1 MTPPPMQI
9 LWISEADEVRRMEGA
24 YIDSTPLFL
33 PTYWNYSFPLPDPVH
48 KKHFPAVS
56 ELFAPEFL
64 IHNPQAWE
72 EVSPDPADYYHRK
85 ISTADLLSRQSFDY
99 STYWKIRDL
108 PESRIALSSSST
120 LLPIR
125 IQSFP
130 DQEILLSDLFAVPG
144 DEDFSESLQRPLE
157 FRVLVTPE
165 GLFSPTLIDS
175 YTGHASKDE
184 WLRLRIQEHPFWK
197 KARPGYY
204 QVSVGLL

>member
-1 MTPPPMQI
+1 MQI
-9 LWISEADEVRRMEGA
+9 QWISEEDEVRRMEGA

-33 PTYWNYSFPLPDPVH
+33 PTYWNYSFPLPSPVH
-48 KKHFPAVS
+48 QRHFPAVAG
-56 ELFAPEFL
+56 LFAPEFF
-64 IHNPQAWE
+64 IHKPQAWE
-72 EVSPDPADYYHRK
+72 EVSPVPSDYYHKK
-85 ISTADLLSRQSFDY
+85 ISTPDLLSRQSFDY
-99 STYWKIRDL
+99 SAFWKIRDL
-108 PESRIALSSSST
+108 PESRVALSASST

-130 DQEILLSDLFAVPG
+130 NQQILLSDLFAVPSE
-144 DEDFSESLQRPLE
+144 EDFSESLLRPLE

-197 KARPGYY
+197 NARPGYY